1 MSTGAY
7 SALMSSKRK
16 RDAVNGFIMNG
27 ENHAPMDTESNENK
41 KSRIEYVETVP
52 SKVIHIRNMPSDA
65 TEHEIA
71 LLGIPFG
78 MLENMVL
85 SKKAGQALIEM
96 QSLDSAILMVSYYRQ
111 YQVTLRGRNLVMQ
124 FSKHQHLELHSE
136 NSHIG
141 DAIKNANCIV
151 QQDLSGSNSGLP
163 NTVLRV
169 LVDNIMGQQINHTI
183 LHKIFYR
190 YGKILRIITFLKN
203 NQYHGL
209 IEFDDHIHAFVAM
222 LHLNGQN
229 IYTGCCSLRVEF
241 SKNRG
246 PLEVRHES
254 DKCRDYINNPLTEEE
269 LAGLR
274 RYASGSMSGSS
285 SAGNHHP
292 PGGNITHFQNAIV
305 PGLTHQGIHLPM
317 GMIASP
323 SSSNTGIN
331 DLTAQLAALA
341 QQSGLAL
348 TPAAAAATASFM
360 ALTAQNNAVGA
371 QSITGV
377 PNLAALIAAIQSGAV
392 QNPVL
397 SHLPGGTSG
406 SLNTLQHSVSSH
418 TASTGVRAP
427 PNNNGGTVLIV
438 SNLNEERVYP
448 DALFTLF
455 GVYGDVTRVK
465 IMFNKKDTALVQ
477 FSDSQQALT
486 ALQFLSGQRLWDKC
500 MKIAVSRHNVVQ
512 LPRDEAENHLTKDYS
527 TSLLHRFRKPNSKN
541 FMNIYPP
548 SHILHLSNIPPSI
561 NEEDIRIL
569 FASKGFEVT
578 GFRFMQK
585 DKKMALVQL
594 DSIDTAI
601 QALIELHNSQ
611 LTENSHL
618 RISFSKSAI

>member
-1 MSTGAY
+1 
-7 SALMSSKRK
+7 
-16 RDAVNGFIMNG
+16 MNG
-27 ENHAPMDTESNENK
+27 DSHAPMDTESNENK
-41 KSRIEYVETVP
+41 KSRMEYVETVP
-52 SKVIHIRNMPSDA
+52 SKVVHIRNMPNDA
-65 TEHEIA
+65 SEQEIA

-78 MLENMVL
+78 LLENMVL

-96 QSLDSAILMVSYYRQ
+96 QSLESAIHMVSYYRE

-136 NSHIG
+136 NTNIG

-151 QQDLSGSNSGLP
+151 QQDLCGANCGIP

-190 YGKILRIITFLKN
+190 YGKILRIITYLKN

-209 IEFDDHIHAFVAM
+209 IEFENHIHAFVAM

-246 PLEVRHES
+246 PLEVRHEN

-269 LAGLR
+269 LINLR
-274 RYASGSMSGSS
+274 RYTSGSMTSGTSGGG
-285 SAGNHHP
+285 APH
-292 PGGNITHFQNAIV
+292 GGNPTGMVQHFQGAVV
-305 PGLTHQGIHLPM
+305 PGMTPQGLHLPV
-317 GMIASP
+317 GMIAPP
-323 SSSNTGIN
+323 STSNAGIN

-348 TPAAAAATASFM
+348 TPAAVAATASFM
-360 ALTAQNNAVGA
+360 AMTAQNNAVGA
-371 QSITGV
+371 QSVPST
-377 PNLAALIAAIQSGAV
+377 PNLAALLAAIQGGTV
-392 QNPVL
+392 QNPMM
-397 SHLPGGTSG
+397 SHLTGGNPGPLGSHALSQHGTAPG
-406 SLNTLQHSVSSH
+406 
-418 TASTGVRAP
+418 ARPP

-438 SNLNEERVYP
+438 SNLHEERVYP

-477 FSDSQQALT
+477 FADPQQALT
-486 ALQFLSGQRLWDKC
+486 ALQFLSGQRLWGKT

-512 LPRDEAENHLTKDYS
+512 LPREDSDNGLTKDYS

-541 FMNIYPP
+541 YMNIYPP
-548 SHILHLSNIPPSI
+548 SHVLHLSNIPPTIS
-561 NEEDIRIL
+561 EEDIRLL
-569 FASKGFEVT
+569 FAAKGFEVT

-601 QALIELHNSQ
+601 QALIELHNTQ

-618 RISFSKSAI
+618 RISFSKSAV